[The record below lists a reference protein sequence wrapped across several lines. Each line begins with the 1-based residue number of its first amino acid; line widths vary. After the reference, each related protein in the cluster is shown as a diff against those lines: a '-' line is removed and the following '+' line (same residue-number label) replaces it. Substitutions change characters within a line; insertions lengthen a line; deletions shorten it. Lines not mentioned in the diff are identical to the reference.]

1 MGKTVAQTSNSQM
14 CFLWICE
21 PTRSVVCKST
31 PGGPGPRLAVLP
43 QNGHVPCGQVMDLG
57 KRRLLVCAV
66 AIVPQLRVVVG
77 VKGDVWASMPPA
89 LTFPVELWRGA

>member
-1 MGKTVAQTSNSQM
+1 MGETVAQTSNSQM

-31 PGGPGPRLAVLP
+31 SGGPGPRLAVLP
-43 QNGHVPCGQVMDLG
+43 QNGHVSCGQVMDLG

-77 VKGDVWASMPPA
+77 VKGDVWASMLPA
-89 LTFPVELWRGA
+89 LTFPVELWHGA